1 MADLPAPEVQAPG
14 VYHHKLGEAVVT
26 AINDG
31 MFEGATALLTG
42 IPANEAEGL
51 LTGSFRPV
59 PPRLSVNAYLI
70 SMGGRRILVD
80 TGCGTSFGPQMGGMA
95 RNLAAMGVA
104 PDTIG
109 TVLLTH
115 GHPDH
120 VGGLTDPEGKA
131 AFPNAELVVSAK
143 ELAFWHD
150 DAIMASVPEDSKGYF
165 VGARAAFAAYAGRTR
180 TVTDGEAAPGIAA
193 IPEYGHT
200 PGHTGYLISSGS
212 TSLLIWG
219 DIVHIPGV
227 QFARPEA
234 GMVFDVDGGGA
245 VATRARIFDMAAA
258 DKLLVAGMHLDFPC
272 FGHVER
278 RGAGYAHVPVV
289 WSPWM

>member
-1 MADLPAPEVQAPG
+1 MADLPAPAVQAPG
-14 VYHHKLGEAVVT
+14 VYHHTLGEAVVT
-26 AINDG
+26 ALNDG

-80 TGCGTSFGPQMGGMA
+80 TGCGTSFGPQMGAMA
-95 RNLAAMGVA
+95 RNLAAMGVT

-120 VGGLTDPEGKA
+120 VGGLTDPDGKA
-131 AFPNAELVVSAK
+131 AFPNAELVVAEK
-143 ELAFWHD
+143 ELAFWRD

-165 VGARAAFAAYAGRTR
+165 TGARAAFAAYAGRTR
-180 TVTDGEAAPGIAA
+180 TVTEGEAAPGIVA
-193 IPEYGHT
+193 IAEYGHT
-200 PGHTGYLISSGS
+200 PGHTGYLISSGGQ
-212 TSLLIWG
+212 SLLIWG

-245 VATRARIFDMAAA
+245 VSTRARIFDMAASE
-258 DKLLVAGMHLDFPC
+258 KLLVAGMHLDFPC

-278 RGAGYAHVPVV
+278 RGTGYAHLPVV